1 MSNKLAGFERLNKL
15 GQGSFGVVYKVR
27 RKKDRQI
34 YVLKQIDFSR
44 MGRAQRNE
52 SLRETLLMNKLR
64 HQYIVE
70 FVDSFQDENKLNII
84 MEFCENGDLGI
95 LLKKQMG

>member
-1 MSNKLAGFERLNKL
+1 MSKLANFDKVSKL
-15 GQGSFGVVYKVR
+15 GQGSFGVVWKVK
-27 RKKDRQI
+27 RKKDRAI

-44 MGRAQRNE
+44 MGRAQRQE
-52 SLRETLLMNKLR
+52 SLKEALLMNKLR

-84 MEFCENGDLGI
+84 MEYCENGDLGI
-95 LLKKQMG
+95 LLKK